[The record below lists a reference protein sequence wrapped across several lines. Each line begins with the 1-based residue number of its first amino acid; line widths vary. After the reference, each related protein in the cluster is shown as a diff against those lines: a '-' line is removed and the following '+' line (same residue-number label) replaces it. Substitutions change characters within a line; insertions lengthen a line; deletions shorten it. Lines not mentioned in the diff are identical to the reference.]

1 MMTITIL
8 GIRFFVLLL
17 LSVVPVKGQNPVI
30 PCRQMFVSSATLD
43 NGRLHS
49 KTSADPIEFVDQLCT
64 TLAMQSTLATKTGV
78 WQAFLATST
87 VSGVDHVNLQASDC
101 FVDVR
106 DRRIANNTRLLL
118 LPSSRTY
125 IELDENGESRAGS
138 QAWTGMNDD
147 GSISPYTCNDWTSTS
162 VSNFGQRGYVAN
174 SVQAQHSSNSW
185 LEKQPTSVSN
195 GFDFVL
201 KTSKNS

>member
-1 MMTITIL
+1 MMTIL
-8 GIRFFVLLL
+8 GIRFFGLLL
-17 LSVVPVKGQNPVI
+17 LSVVPVKGQNAVI
-30 PCRQMFVSSATLD
+30 PCRQMFVSSATVD
-43 NGRLHS
+43 NGRLNA
-49 KTSADPIEFVDQLCT
+49 KDADPIASVDQLCT
-64 TLAMQSTLATKTGV
+64 SLAMQSTLATKTGV
-78 WQAFLATST
+78 WQAFLGTST

-106 DRRIANNTRLLL
+106 DRRIANSTRLLL
-118 LPSSRTY
+118 IPSSRTY
-125 IELDENGESRAGS
+125 IELDENGESRVGS

-147 GSISPYTCNDWTSTS
+147 GTISPHTCNDWTSTS
-162 VSNFGQRGYVAN
+162 VAHFGQRGYVAN
-174 SVQAQHSSNSW
+174 SVQAQQSSNSW

>member
-1 MMTITIL
+1 MTIL

-17 LSVVPVKGQNPVI
+17 LSVVPVKGQNAVI
-30 PCRQMFVSSATLD
+30 ACRQMFVSSATLD
-43 NGRLHS
+43 NGRLNAND
-49 KTSADPIEFVDQLCT
+49 ADPVTSVDQLCT
-64 TLAMQSTLATKTGV
+64 SLAMQSTLATKTGV
-78 WQAFLATST
+78 WQAFLSTST
-87 VSGVDHVNLQASDC
+87 VSGIDHVNLQASDC

-106 DRRIANNTRLLL
+106 DRRIANSTRLLL

-125 IELDENGESRAGS
+125 IELDENGESRSGS

-147 GSISPYTCNDWTSTS
+147 GSISSHTCNDWTSTS
-162 VSNFGQRGYVAN
+162 VASFGQRGFVAN
-174 SVQAQHSSNSW
+174 SVQAQQSSNSW